1 MPAKINKNNNKKVNV
16 QPVNIIL
23 KQAHRQSADI
33 DYWKSAL
40 TNFESITSPNR
51 VRFYDLIDDISLD
64 GQIEA
69 TWGKRSDALVN
80 TPLIFTRDGKQ
91 DEELNKFLS
100 CPDMLLLLKDIH
112 DAIAYGYSLIQIK
125 DINYSDTDEQYHID
139 YSLINRKHV
148 HPEPGFECVSIEQ
161 YLPTKDFLYKQP
173 PLSDSMIWAGR
184 PFDKGLLFKAAQYV
198 IYKRGGFGDWAQF
211 VECFGMPFREMVYD
225 EYDEPTRLKLEQM
238 LKEWGAFGYMLH
250 PKGSELI
257 LHEASNPGQCPYP
270 ELIQECDAS
279 ISKTI
284 LGNTLTTE
292 QGSHGSQSLGS
303 VHLQVEENKYRADKN
318 FVLSVLN
325 SKFKAILKRY
335 GFNVT
340 NGYIYF
346 ETPEKDW
353 SKLQTKWQVIQGISY
368 RVPVSDDFIY
378 EEFDIP
384 KPENYD
390 ELKKKLDSQPPVN
403 PNENLS
409 YQPSVIPGY
418 DFFV

>member
-33 DYWKSAL
+33 DYWRSAL

-100 CPDMLLLLKDIH
+100 CPDMLLLLQDIH

-257 LHEASNPGQCPYP
+257 LHEAANPGQCPYP

-318 FVLSVLN
+318 FVLAVLN
-325 SKFKAILKRY
+325 SQFKAILKRY

-353 SKLQTKWQVIQGISY
+353 SKLQTKWNVLSGIASH
-368 RVPVSDDFIY
+368 VPISDDYIY
-378 EEFDIP
+378 TEFDIP
-384 KPENYD
+384 KPDNYE
-390 ELKKKLDSQPPVN
+390 ELKKQLQERQALLPADSSLN
-403 PNENLS
+403 NSL
-409 YQPSVIPGY
+409 PSL

>member
-33 DYWKSAL
+33 DYWRSAL

-257 LHEASNPGQCPYP
+257 LHEAANPGQCPYP

-318 FVLSVLN
+318 FVLAVLN
-325 SKFKAILKRY
+325 SQFKAILKRY

-353 SKLQTKWQVIQGISY
+353 SKLQTKWNVLSGIASH
-368 RVPVSDDFIY
+368 VPISDDYIY
-378 EEFDIP
+378 TEFDIP
-384 KPENYD
+384 KPDNYE
-390 ELKKKLDSQPPVN
+390 ELKKQLQERQALLPADSSLN
-403 PNENLS
+403 NSL
-409 YQPSVIPGY
+409 PSL

>member
-33 DYWKSAL
+33 DYWRSAL
-40 TNFESITSPNR
+40 TAFESITSPNR

-91 DEELNKFLS
+91 DEEVNKFLS

-238 LKEWGAFGYMLH
+238 LNEWGAFGYMLH

-257 LHEASNPGQCPYP
+257 LHEAANPGQCPYP

-318 FVLSVLN
+318 FVLAVLN
-325 SKFKAILKRY
+325 SQFKAILKRY

-353 SKLQTKWQVIQGISY
+353 SKLQTKWNVLSGIASH
-368 RVPVSDDFIY
+368 VPISDDYIY
-378 EEFDIP
+378 TEFDIP
-384 KPENYD
+384 KPDNYE
-390 ELKKKLDSQPPVN
+390 ELKKQLQERQALLPADSSLN
-403 PNENLS
+403 NSL
-409 YQPSVIPGY
+409 PSL

>member
-1 MPAKINKNNNKKVNV
+1 
-16 QPVNIIL
+16 
-23 KQAHRQSADI
+23 
-33 DYWKSAL
+33 
-40 TNFESITSPNR
+40 
-51 VRFYDLIDDISLD
+51 
-64 GQIEA
+64 
-69 TWGKRSDALVN
+69 
-80 TPLIFTRDGKQ
+80 
-91 DEELNKFLS
+91 
-100 CPDMLLLLKDIH
+100 
-112 DAIAYGYSLIQIK
+112 
-125 DINYSDTDEQYHID
+125 
-139 YSLINRKHV
+139 
-148 HPEPGFECVSIEQ
+148 
-161 YLPTKDFLYKQP
+161 
-173 PLSDSMIWAGR
+173 
-184 PFDKGLLFKAAQYV
+184 
-198 IYKRGGFGDWAQF
+198 
-211 VECFGMPFREMVYD
+211 MPFREMVYD

-257 LHEASNPGQCPYP
+257 LHEVSNPGQCPYP

-353 SKLQTKWQVIQGISY
+353 SKLQTKWNVLSGIASH
-368 RVPVSDDFIY
+368 VPISDDYIY
-378 EEFDIP
+378 TEFDIP
-384 KPENYD
+384 KPDNYE
-390 ELKKKLDSQPPVN
+390 ELKKQLQERQALLPADSSLN
-403 PNENLS
+403 NSL
-409 YQPSVIPGY
+409 PSL

>member
-33 DYWKSAL
+33 DYWRSAL

-257 LHEASNPGQCPYP
+257 LHEAANPGQCPYP

-292 QGSHGSQSLGS
+292 QGSQGSQSLGS

-318 FVLSVLN
+318 FVLAVLN
-325 SKFKAILKRY
+325 SQFKAILKRY

-353 SKLQTKWQVIQGISY
+353 SKLQTKWNVLSGIASH
-368 RVPVSDDFIY
+368 VPISDDYIY
-378 EEFDIP
+378 TEFDIP
-384 KPENYD
+384 KPDNYE
-390 ELKKKLDSQPPVN
+390 ELKKQLQERQALLPADSSLN
-403 PNENLS
+403 NSL
-409 YQPSVIPGY
+409 PSL

>member
-33 DYWKSAL
+33 DYWRSAL

-91 DEELNKFLS
+91 DEEVNKLLS

-125 DINYSDTDEQYHID
+125 DINYSDTDDQYHID

-184 PFDKGLLFKAAQYV
+184 PLDKGLLFKAAQYV

-211 VECFGMPFREMVYD
+211 VECFGMPFREMIYD

-257 LHEASNPGQCPYP
+257 LHEAANPGQCPYP

-318 FVLSVLN
+318 FVLAVLN
-325 SKFKAILKRY
+325 SQFKAILKRY

-353 SKLQTKWQVIQGISY
+353 SKLQTKWNVLSGIASH
-368 RVPVSDDFIY
+368 VPISDDYIY
-378 EEFDIP
+378 TEFDIP
-384 KPENYD
+384 KPDNYE
-390 ELKKKLDSQPPVN
+390 ELKKQLQERQALLPADSSLN
-403 PNENLS
+403 NSL
-409 YQPSVIPGY
+409 PSL

>member
-23 KQAHRQSADI
+23 KQAQRQSADI
-33 DYWKSAL
+33 DYWRSAL
-40 TNFESITSPNR
+40 TAFESITSPNR

-69 TWGKRSDALVN
+69 TWGKRSDTLVN

-91 DEELNKFLS
+91 DEEVNKLLS
-100 CPDMLLLLKDIH
+100 CPDMLLLLQDIH

-125 DINYSDTDEQYHID
+125 DINYSDTDDQYHID

-184 PFDKGLLFKAAQYV
+184 PLDKGLLFKAAQYV

-211 VECFGMPFREMVYD
+211 IECFGMPFREMVYD

-257 LHEASNPGQCPYP
+257 LHEAANPGQCPYP

-318 FVLSVLN
+318 FVLAVLN
-325 SKFKAILKRY
+325 SQFKAILKRY

-353 SKLQTKWQVIQGISY
+353 SKLQIKWNVLSGIASH
-368 RVPVSDDFIY
+368 VPISDDYIY
-378 EEFDIP
+378 TEFDIP
-384 KPENYD
+384 KPDNYE
-390 ELKKKLDSQPPVN
+390 ELKKQLQERQALLPADSSLN
-403 PNENLS
+403 NSL
-409 YQPSVIPGY
+409 PSL

>member
-33 DYWKSAL
+33 DYWRSAL

-91 DEELNKFLS
+91 DEEVNKLLS

-211 VECFGMPFREMVYD
+211 VECFGMPFREMIYD

-257 LHEASNPGQCPYP
+257 LHEAANPGQCPYP

-353 SKLQTKWQVIQGISY
+353 SKLQTKWNVLSGIASH
-368 RVPVSDDFIY
+368 VPISDDYIY
-378 EEFDIP
+378 TEFDIP
-384 KPENYD
+384 KPDNYE
-390 ELKKKLDSQPPVN
+390 ELKKQLQERQALLPADSSLN
-403 PNENLS
+403 NSL
-409 YQPSVIPGY
+409 PSL

>member
-33 DYWKSAL
+33 DYWRSAL

-184 PFDKGLLFKAAQYV
+184 PLDKGLLFKAAQYV

-211 VECFGMPFREMVYD
+211 VECFGMPFREMIYD

-238 LKEWGAFGYMLH
+238 LNEWGAFGYMLH

-257 LHEASNPGQCPYP
+257 LHEVSNPGQCPYP

-353 SKLQTKWQVIQGISY
+353 SKLQTKWNVLSGIASH
-368 RVPVSDDFIY
+368 VPISDDYIY
-378 EEFDIP
+378 TEFDIP
-384 KPENYD
+384 KPDNYE
-390 ELKKKLDSQPPVN
+390 ELKKQLQERQALLPADSSLN
-403 PNENLS
+403 NSL
-409 YQPSVIPGY
+409 PSL

>member
-33 DYWKSAL
+33 DYWRSAL

-91 DEELNKFLS
+91 DEELNKLLS

-211 VECFGMPFREMVYD
+211 VECFGMPFREMIYD

-257 LHEASNPGQCPYP
+257 LHEAANPGQCPYP

-318 FVLSVLN
+318 FVLAVLN
-325 SKFKAILKRY
+325 SQFKAILKRY

-353 SKLQTKWQVIQGISY
+353 SKLQTKWNVLSGIASH
-368 RVPVSDDFIY
+368 VPISDDYIY
-378 EEFDIP
+378 TEFDIP
-384 KPENYD
+384 KPDNYE
-390 ELKKKLDSQPPVN
+390 ELKKQLQERQALLPADSSLN
-403 PNENLS
+403 NSL
-409 YQPSVIPGY
+409 PSL

>member
-23 KQAHRQSADI
+23 KQAQRQSADI
-33 DYWKSAL
+33 DYWRSAL
-40 TNFESITSPNR
+40 TAFESITSPNR

-69 TWGKRSDALVN
+69 TWGKRSDTLVN

-91 DEELNKFLS
+91 DEEVNKLLS
-100 CPDMLLLLKDIH
+100 CPDMLLLLQDIH

-125 DINYSDTDEQYHID
+125 DINYSDTDDQYHID

-184 PFDKGLLFKAAQYV
+184 PLDKGLLFKAAQYV

-211 VECFGMPFREMVYD
+211 IECFGMPFREMVYD

-257 LHEASNPGQCPYP
+257 LHEAANPGQCPYP

-318 FVLSVLN
+318 FVLAVLN
-325 SKFKAILKRY
+325 SQFKAILKRY

-353 SKLQTKWQVIQGISY
+353 SKLQTKWNVLSGIASH
-368 RVPVSDDFIY
+368 VPISDDYIY
-378 EEFDIP
+378 TEFDIP
-384 KPENYD
+384 KPDNYE
-390 ELKKKLDSQPPVN
+390 ELKKQLQERQALLPADSSLN
-403 PNENLS
+403 NSL
-409 YQPSVIPGY
+409 PSL

>member
-33 DYWKSAL
+33 DYWRSAL

-91 DEELNKFLS
+91 DEELNKLLS

-353 SKLQTKWQVIQGISY
+353 SKLQTKWNVLSGIASH
-368 RVPVSDDFIY
+368 VPISDDYIY
-378 EEFDIP
+378 TEFDIP
-384 KPENYD
+384 KPDNYE
-390 ELKKKLDSQPPVN
+390 ELKKQLQERQALLPADSSLN
-403 PNENLS
+403 NSL
-409 YQPSVIPGY
+409 PSL

>member
-23 KQAHRQSADI
+23 KQAQRQSADI
-33 DYWKSAL
+33 DYWRSAL
-40 TNFESITSPNR
+40 TAFESITSPNR

-69 TWGKRSDALVN
+69 TWGKRSDTLVN

-91 DEELNKFLS
+91 DEEVNKLLS
-100 CPDMLLLLKDIH
+100 CPDMLLLLQDIH

-125 DINYSDTDEQYHID
+125 DINYSDTDDQYHID

-184 PFDKGLLFKAAQYV
+184 PLDKGILFKAAQYV

-211 VECFGMPFREMVYD
+211 IECFGMPFREMVYD

-257 LHEASNPGQCPYP
+257 LHEAANPGQCPYP

-318 FVLSVLN
+318 FVLAVLN
-325 SKFKAILKRY
+325 SQFKAILKRY

-353 SKLQTKWQVIQGISY
+353 SKLQTKWNVLSGIASH
-368 RVPVSDDFIY
+368 VPISDDYIY
-378 EEFDIP
+378 TEFDIP
-384 KPENYD
+384 KPDNYE
-390 ELKKKLDSQPPVN
+390 ELKKQLQERQALLPADSSLN
-403 PNENLS
+403 NSL
-409 YQPSVIPGY
+409 PSL